1 MLFFLLACL
10 SGQLSLLSYLLVIRL
25 GHMLSVV
32 TEVEVPISL
41 AVEVV
46 RRELA
51 PKFALA
57 FALKAVEVC
66 AEERRA
72 SPSDAPA
79 PERLIAQ
86 QWLQPVHN

>member
-1 MLFFLLACL
+1 
-10 SGQLSLLSYLLVIRL
+10 
-25 GHMLSVV
+25 MLSVV

-72 SPSDAPA
+72 
-79 PERLIAQ
+79 
-86 QWLQPVHN
+86 